1 MSGLKKSGAN
11 SLKETEKKRKQ
22 VFKPVLDNPL
32 TQSNVWPFVE
42 PEVGTSLVDLL
53 QHLLTPIGRYN
64 EARKLQKIN
73 GSKLDATVSLE
84 PPSIQKEITIGF
96 NSTVKALEDQ
106 AQSGRKARIKS
117 DSSNPSPEYIQYV
130 FVTKFDISLALLL
143 SPLPV
148 LSYTASWSE
157 EHRVKL
163 VQLPKGSMA
172 KLSSALKMENVGFIG
187 LRASSSLASH
197 LYELVNSN
205 ILDVEVPWL
214 KGYLTGQASSY
225 FAPPL
230 AKVLATSAPVQAKKN
245 NQKKRKVDKK
255 EGSNKKEEEGRKEKV
270 KEEEGRKKL
279 RKKKEAEGKE

>member
-11 SLKETEKKRKQ
+11 SLKEAEKKRKQ

-42 PEVGTSLVDLL
+42 PQIGTSLVDLL

-64 EARKLQKIN
+64 EAKKLQKVN
-73 GSKLDATVSLE
+73 GSKLDTSVSLE
-84 PPSIQKEITIGF
+84 PPSIQKEITVGF

-106 AQSGRKARIKS
+106 AQWGRKSRIKS
-117 DSSNPSPEYIQYV
+117 EKSSPPPEYIQYV
-130 FVTKFDISLALLL
+130 FVTKFDISLALLV
-143 SPLPV
+143 SPFPV

-157 EHRVKL
+157 GKRVKL

-172 KLSSALKMENVGFIG
+172 KLSSALKLENVGILG
-187 LRASSSLASH
+187 IRANLSLASH
-197 LYELVNSN
+197 LYELVDSN
-205 ILDVEVPWL
+205 VLDVEVPWL
-214 KGYLTGQASSY
+214 EGYLTGKSSSH

-245 NQKKRKVDKK
+245 NQKKRKVANEKK
-255 EGSNKKEEEGRKEKV
+255 E
-270 KEEEGRKKL
+270 
-279 RKKKEAEGKE
+279 

>member
-11 SLKETEKKRKQ
+11 SLKESEKKRKQ

-42 PEVGTSLVDLL
+42 PEIGTSLVDLL

-64 EARKLQKIN
+64 EAKKLQKVN
-73 GSKLDATVSLE
+73 GSKLDSSVSLE
-84 PPSIQKEITIGF
+84 QPSIQKEITVGF

-106 AQSGRKARIKS
+106 AQQGRKSRIEAGNS
-117 DSSNPSPEYIQYV
+117 DPPPKYIQYV
-130 FVTKFDISLALLL
+130 FVAKFDISLALLL
-143 SPLPV
+143 SPFPV

-157 EHRVKL
+157 GRRVKL

-172 KLSSALKMENVGFIG
+172 KLSSALKLENVSIIG
-187 LRASSSLASH
+187 IRANLSLASH
-197 LYELVNSN
+197 LYELVDSN

-214 KGYLTGQASSY
+214 EGYLTGTASSY

-245 NQKKRKVDKK
+245 NQKKRKVTKK
-255 EGSNKKEEEGRKEKV
+255 KSDEDDVTKKEER
-270 KEEEGRKKL
+270 
-279 RKKKEAEGKE
+279 

>member
-11 SLKETEKKRKQ
+11 SLKESEKKRKQ
-22 VFKPVLDNPL
+22 VFKPVLDNSL

-42 PEVGTSLVDLL
+42 PEIGTSLVDLL

-64 EARKLQKIN
+64 EAKKLQKVN
-73 GSKLDATVSLE
+73 GSKLDSSVSLE
-84 PPSIQKEITIGF
+84 QPSIQKDITVGF

-106 AQSGRKARIKS
+106 AQQGRKSRIKAENS
-117 DSSNPSPEYIQYV
+117 DPPPKYIQYV
-130 FVTKFDISLALLL
+130 FVAKFDISLALLL
-143 SPLPV
+143 SPFPV

-157 EHRVKL
+157 GRRVKL

-172 KLSSALKMENVGFIG
+172 KLSSALKLENVSIIG
-187 LRASSSLASH
+187 IRANLSLASH
-197 LYELVNSN
+197 LYELVDSN

-214 KGYLTGQASSY
+214 EGYLTGTASSY

-245 NQKKRKVDKK
+245 NQKKRKVTKK
-255 EGSNKKEEEGRKEKV
+255 KSDEDDVTKKEER
-270 KEEEGRKKL
+270 
-279 RKKKEAEGKE
+279 